1 LVAATQV
8 ALTGCCSITHLKG
21 KIIMKKLLTYTLVLT
36 TLLFT
41 HYALAYEDSL
51 GEQACK
57 KPRFHSFS
65 LPEYKNPEKLEV
77 PANADFSFTTSN
89 WLDPATLKLRI
100 KNKSLMF
107 TIEDKKSFFLVTG
120 KIPAE
125 YTGQFVRI
133 DVIANA
139 LLGCK
144 GLDGW
149 LIKVA
154 NK

>member
-1 LVAATQV
+1 
-8 ALTGCCSITHLKG
+8 
-21 KIIMKKLLTYTLVLT
+21 MKKLLTHILILT
-36 TLLFT
+36 TLLFS

-51 GEQACK
+51 GEQICK
-57 KPRFHSFS
+57 KPKFHSFS
-65 LPEYKNPEKLEV
+65 LPEYKPPEKLEA

-89 WLDPATLKLRI
+89 WLDPTTLR
-100 KNKSLMF
+100 LMAKGKPLTF
-107 TIEDKKSFFLVTG
+107 NIENKKSFFLVTG
-120 KIPAE
+120 KLPAE
-125 YTGQFVRI
+125 LSGQFVRI

-154 NK
+154 TAK